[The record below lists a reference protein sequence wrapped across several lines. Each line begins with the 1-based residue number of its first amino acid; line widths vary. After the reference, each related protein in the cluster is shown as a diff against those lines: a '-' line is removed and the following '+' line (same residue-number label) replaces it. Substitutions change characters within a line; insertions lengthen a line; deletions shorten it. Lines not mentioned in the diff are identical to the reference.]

1 MHLPI
6 GQIQI
11 VAVVRWKMIA
21 SIVTDG
27 AALVSWQATQ
37 AMTACTIFI
46 LQIDMLQE
54 GFLCFCK
61 FSEFVLYSL
70 SYSDPS

>member
-6 GQIQI
+6 GQMQI
-11 VAVVRWKMIA
+11 LAVVHWRMIV

-37 AMTACTIFI
+37 AMAACTIFM

-54 GFLCFCK
+54 GFLYLCS
-61 FSEFVLYSL
+61 FSDFVLYSL
-70 SYSDPS
+70 S

>member
-1 MHLPI
+1 
-6 GQIQI
+6 
-11 VAVVRWKMIA
+11 MIA

-37 AMTACTIFI
+37 AMAACTIFI

-54 GFLCFCK
+54 GFLYLCS

-70 SYSDPS
+70 S